1 MPLEILSAETI
12 SCGNKIKSDNAN
24 FFLYCLCEEAEVE
37 IKSAKFSLNVGDAI
51 VLRDN
56 ISVNT
61 GENILALHFSDANF
75 DIPFCE
81 VRRLYSQKS
90 VAETLFSEM
99 NEKPE
104 LYLQNANALLT
115 QLLIAFAR
123 ADRKESNDKTQ
134 KILTYIAAHYKEDLT
149 NSALGEI
156 FSFHPNYI
164 NRIVNE
170 QTGLSLHRYVLKLRI
185 DEAVNLLRTTTLSAR
200 EIAAE
205 VGFCDYNHFLR
216 YFKQITKLTT
226 KSIRLR

>member
-24 FFLYCLCEEAEVE
+24 VFLYCLCEEAEVE

-99 NEKPE
+99 NEKPK
-104 LYLQNANALLT
+104 LYLQNAQAMLT
-115 QLLIAFAR
+115 QLLIALIR
-123 ADRKESNDKTQ
+123 ADKNSANQKTQ
-134 KILTYIAAHYKEDLT
+134 KILKYINEHYKEDLT
-149 NSALGEI
+149 NGALGEV

-185 DEAVNLLRTTTLSAR
+185 DEAVRLLESTNLSAR

-216 YFKQITKLTT
+216 YFKQITKHTT
-226 KSIRLR
+226 KSVRR

>member
-1 MPLEILSAETI
+1 MAIEILDFKI
-12 SCGNKIKSDNAN
+12 LSCGDKIKNDNTI
-24 FFLYCLCEEAEVE
+24 FLYCLCENAEIE
-37 IKSAKFSLNVGDAI
+37 TKSAKYSLIFGDA
-51 VLRDN
+51 VALSGN
-56 ISVNT
+56 ISVIS
-61 GENILALHFSDANF
+61 GENILSACFSRLDF
-75 DIPFCE
+75 EIPFCE
-81 VRRLYSQKS
+81 ARKLYSQKG
-90 VAETLFSEM
+90 VAENLCFEM
-99 NEKPE
+99 QKKPK

-123 ADRKESNDKTQ
+123 AEKKKPNEKTQ

-185 DEAVNLLRTTTLSAR
+185 DEAVHLLRTTTLSAR